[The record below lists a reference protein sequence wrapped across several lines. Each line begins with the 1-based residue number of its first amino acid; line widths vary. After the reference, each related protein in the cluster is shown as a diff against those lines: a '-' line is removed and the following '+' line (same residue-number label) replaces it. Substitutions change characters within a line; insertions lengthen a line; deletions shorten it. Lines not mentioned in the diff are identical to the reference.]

1 LKICSKNNSL
11 SSTVEIRNLSIGYK
25 TKNSFKPLIE
35 NLSADLSGSKL
46 TCLLGAN
53 GVGKSTLL
61 RTLSGFQPQITGE
74 IRILGKAIDAYS
86 DNELAR
92 TIGVV
97 LTERPNA
104 GDLSV
109 TELIG
114 LGRSPYTGFWGR
126 LNSIDESVVRE
137 VISWMKIEELAD
149 RPVLTLS
156 DGEWQ
161 KVMIAKTLAQETP
174 LIYLDEPTAFLDFPS
189 KVEIMHLLLD
199 LSRRRNKTIFLSTHD
214 VELALQIA
222 DTLWLMDKKNGMT
235 IGTPDELRLDGSIEN
250 FFRCD
255 GATFD
260 RETGFFRIVPLPRP
274 LPTREGGNSPGIH
287 YFNPGHE
294 IAVLNASKHYHPPA
308 LIAKMQTD
316 LAFLPAWYA
325 SAGDFVF
332 MEAPLPDDFILSCKS
347 LELSVK
353 PVASSG
359 FAAKREMFQHST
371 VDLWGISPQSVYFFE
386 KLNEQWNASLAIPQW
401 KEEFRFLGSRF
412 ASQKLLAGLL
422 DSIPEIEREILPQ
435 FVSDIEAIEQQIAQ
449 SQERLLIKSPYSS
462 SGRGLIWLPPAKLAQ
477 SERQLLA
484 GMLKRQKQISIEKAL
499 DKLLDFSM
507 QFEISAEGKT
517 QFLGYSI
524 FQTNDKGAYEKSL
537 LDSQERLEKQITS
550 FIDKELLFQTQKIVT
565 AMIQKIYAP
574 YYRGTIGV
582 DMLIYNAGGS
592 CRLHPCVEINMRKNM
607 GYLAV
612 RLTEKFLH
620 PDSQGEFIIE
630 YNRDPQT
637 TVQKHVQLQSAYP
650 LVVENKRIRSGY
662 LSLCPVTEEMNYR
675 AYIIIMNY
683 EL

>member
-1 LKICSKNNSL
+1 M

-35 NLSADLSGSKL
+35 NLSADLFGSEL

-61 RTLSGFQPQITGE
+61 RTLSGFQSQLTGE
-74 IRILGKAIDAYS
+74 IRIFGKAIDAYS

-126 LNSIDESVVRE
+126 LNSIDESVVKE
-137 VISWMKIEELAD
+137 VISWIKIEELAD

-199 LSRRRNKTIFLSTHD
+199 LTRRRNKTIFLSTHD

-260 RETGFFRIVPLPRP
+260 RETGFFRIKPFTQPLPAW
-274 LPTREGGNSPGIH
+274 EEGNSSSFGGRLH

-294 IAVLNASKHYHPPA
+294 IAVLNASKHYQPPA

-332 MEAPLPDDFILSCKS
+332 METPLPDDFILSCKS
-347 LELSVK
+347 LNLRIKPVTPADFKESGGLRVK
-353 PVASSG
+353 PA
-359 FAAKREMFQHST
+359 MTT
-371 VDLWGISPQSVYFFE
+371 VDLWGISPHSVYFFE
-386 KLNEQWNASLAIPQW
+386 KLNEQWNLSLAIPQW

-412 ASQKLLAGLL
+412 ASHKLLTGLL

-435 FVSDIEAIEQQIAQ
+435 FVSNIEAVERQIAQ

-507 QFEISAEGKT
+507 QFEITAEGKT

-524 FQTNDKGAYEKSL
+524 FQTNAKGAYEKSF
-537 LDSQERLEKQITS
+537 LDSQERLEKQIIS
-550 FIDKELLFQTQKIVT
+550 FIDKELLFQTQRIAT

-607 GYLAV
+607 GYLAI

-620 PDSQGEFIIE
+620 PDSQGEFMIE
-630 YNRDPQT
+630 YDRDPQT
-637 TVQKHVQLQSAYP
+637 TVQKHIQLQRAYP
-650 LVVENKRIRSGY
+650 LIVEKKRIRSGY
-662 LSLCPVTEEMNYR
+662 LSLCPVRDETNYR
-675 AYIIIMNY
+675 AYILIEN
-683 EL
+683 